1 MYQQILRKFFVHI
14 SLFFLGLVTVKGQES
29 LNTLIFRG
37 NRSFDKQ
44 KYGEAT
50 STFSEAVKKNEKDF
64 GAHYNLGNS
73 LYKIKKYDEAIA
85 EYQKAQKN
93 TNNKDE
99 KAASYYNEGNAHL
112 QNGDGEKAVNAY
124 KNALKFDPDNEA
136 ILKNLQIAKKKQKQK
151 DNKQNQQNQ
160 QQNQQNQQNKNQ
172 DNNQNQQ
179 GDQNQENKNNNTK
192 NQPNGNIGD
201 QNKGKGN
208 QGAEK
213 QNQKNEP
220 QNPNDQ
226 NKIPKDL
233 QKLILQRSANQ
244 ERETAKKLL
253 NKNGYYSPE
262 SNTKD
267 W

>member
-1 MYQQILRKFFVHI
+1 MLRKFFVHI
-14 SLFFLGLVTVKGQES
+14 SLIFLGLVTVKAQES

-64 GAHYNLGNS
+64 GAHYNFGNS

-160 QQNQQNQQNKNQ
+160 QQNQQNNQNKNQ

-192 NQPNGNIGD
+192 NQANGNIGD

-220 QNPNDQ
+220 QNPNDP

>member
-1 MYQQILRKFFVHI
+1 MLRKFFVHI
-14 SLFFLGLVTVKGQES
+14 SLIFLGLIAVKAQES

-44 KYGEAT
+44 KYGEAI

-124 KNALKFDPDNEA
+124 KNALKYDPDNEA

-160 QQNQQNQQNKNQ
+160 QQNQQNNQNKNQ

-220 QNPNDQ
+220 QNPNDP

>member
-1 MYQQILRKFFVHI
+1 MLRKFFVHI
-14 SLFFLGLVTVKGQES
+14 SLIFLGLVTVKAQES

-44 KYGEAT
+44 KYGEAI

-124 KNALKFDPDNEA
+124 KNALKYDPDNEA

-160 QQNQQNQQNKNQ
+160 QQNQQNNQNKNQ

-220 QNPNDQ
+220 QDPNDP

>member
-1 MYQQILRKFFVHI
+1 MLRKFFVHI
-14 SLFFLGLVTVKGQES
+14 SLIFLGLIAVKAQES

-151 DNKQNQQNQ
+151 DNTQNQQNQ
-160 QQNQQNQQNKNQ
+160 QQNQQNNQNKNQ

-213 QNQKNEP
+213 QNEKNEP
-220 QNPNDQ
+220 QNPNDP

>member
-1 MYQQILRKFFVHI
+1 MLRKFFVHI
-14 SLFFLGLVTVKGQES
+14 SLFFLGLIAVKAQES

-124 KNALKFDPDNEA
+124 KNALKYDPDNEA

-160 QQNQQNQQNKNQ
+160 QQNQQNNQNKNQ

-220 QNPNDQ
+220 QNPNDP

>member
-1 MYQQILRKFFVHI
+1 MLRKFFVHI
-14 SLFFLGLVTVKGQES
+14 SLIFLGLIAVKAQES

-124 KNALKFDPDNEA
+124 KNALKYDPDNEA

-160 QQNQQNQQNKNQ
+160 QQNQQNNQNKNQ

-179 GDQNQENKNNNTK
+179 GDQNQGNKNNNTK
-192 NQPNGNIGD
+192 NQPNGNIGN

-220 QNPNDQ
+220 QDPNDP

>member
-1 MYQQILRKFFVHI
+1 MLRKFFVHI
-14 SLFFLGLVTVKGQES
+14 SLIFLGLIAVKAQES

-160 QQNQQNQQNKNQ
+160 QQNQQNNQDKNQ

-213 QNQKNEP
+213 QNQKSEP
-220 QNPNDQ
+220 QNPNDP

>member
-1 MYQQILRKFFVHI
+1 MLRKFFVHI
-14 SLFFLGLVTVKGQES
+14 SLFFLGLIAVKAQES

-124 KNALKFDPDNEA
+124 KNALKYDPDNEA

-160 QQNQQNQQNKNQ
+160 QQNQQNNQNKNQ
-172 DNNQNQQ
+172 DNHQNQQ

-220 QNPNDQ
+220 QNPKDQ

>member
-1 MYQQILRKFFVHI
+1 MLRKFFVHI
-14 SLFFLGLVTVKGQES
+14 SLIFLGLVTVKAQES

-160 QQNQQNQQNKNQ
+160 QQNQQNNQNKNQ

-179 GDQNQENKNNNTK
+179 GDQNQENKNNNSK

-208 QGAEK
+208 QGVEK
-213 QNQKNEP
+213 QNPKNEP
-220 QNPNDQ
+220 QNPNDP

>member
-1 MYQQILRKFFVHI
+1 MLRKFFVHI
-14 SLFFLGLVTVKGQES
+14 SLIFLGLVTVKAQES

-44 KYGEAT
+44 KYGEAI

-124 KNALKFDPDNEA
+124 KNALKYDPDNEA

-160 QQNQQNQQNKNQ
+160 QQNQQNNQNKNQ
-172 DNNQNQQ
+172 DNHQNQQ

>member
-1 MYQQILRKFFVHI
+1 MLRKFFVHI
-14 SLFFLGLVTVKGQES
+14 SLIFLGLVTVKAQES

-160 QQNQQNQQNKNQ
+160 QQNQQNNQNKNQ

-220 QNPNDQ
+220 QDPNEP

>member
-1 MYQQILRKFFVHI
+1 MLRKFFVHI
-14 SLFFLGLVTVKGQES
+14 SLIFLGLVTVKAQES

-44 KYGEAT
+44 KYGEAI

-160 QQNQQNQQNKNQ
+160 QQNQQNNQDKNQ

-220 QNPNDQ
+220 QNPNDP

>member
-1 MYQQILRKFFVHI
+1 MLRKFFVHI
-14 SLFFLGLVTVKGQES
+14 SLFFLGLIAVKAQES

-151 DNKQNQQNQ
+151 DNTQNQQNQ
-160 QQNQQNQQNKNQ
+160 QQNQQNNQNKNQ

-220 QNPNDQ
+220 QDPNEP

>member
-1 MYQQILRKFFVHI
+1 MLRKFFVHI
-14 SLFFLGLVTVKGQES
+14 SLIFLGLIAVKAQES

-160 QQNQQNQQNKNQ
+160 QQNQQNNQNKNQ

-220 QNPNDQ
+220 QNPNDP

>member
-1 MYQQILRKFFVHI
+1 MLRKFFVHI
-14 SLFFLGLVTVKGQES
+14 SLIFLGLVTVKAQES

-151 DNKQNQQNQ
+151 DNTQNQQNQ
-160 QQNQQNQQNKNQ
+160 QQNQQNNQNKNQ
-172 DNNQNQQ
+172 DNNPNQQ

-220 QNPNDQ
+220 QNPNDP

>member
-1 MYQQILRKFFVHI
+1 MLRKFFVHI
-14 SLFFLGLVTVKGQES
+14 SLIFLGLVTVKAQES

-220 QNPNDQ
+220 QDPNDP

>member
-1 MYQQILRKFFVHI
+1 MLRKFFVHI
-14 SLFFLGLVTVKGQES
+14 SLIFLGLVTVKAQES

-44 KYGEAT
+44 KYGEAI

-160 QQNQQNQQNKNQ
+160 QQNQQNNQNKNQ
-172 DNNQNQQ
+172 DNHQNQQ

-220 QNPNDQ
+220 QNPNDP

>member
-1 MYQQILRKFFVHI
+1 MLRKFFVHI
-14 SLFFLGLVTVKGQES
+14 SLIFLGLVTVKAQES

-160 QQNQQNQQNKNQ
+160 QQNQQNNQNKNQ

-213 QNQKNEP
+213 QNQKSEP
-220 QNPNDQ
+220 QDPNDP

>member
-1 MYQQILRKFFVHI
+1 MLRKFFVHI
-14 SLFFLGLVTVKGQES
+14 SLFFLGLIAVKAQES

-160 QQNQQNQQNKNQ
+160 QQNQQNNQNKNQ
-172 DNNQNQQ
+172 DNHQNQQ

-201 QNKGKGN
+201 QNKGKGK

-220 QNPNDQ
+220 QNPKDQ

>member
-1 MYQQILRKFFVHI
+1 MLRKFFVHI
-14 SLFFLGLVTVKGQES
+14 SLIFLGLVTVKAQES

-99 KAASYYNEGNAHL
+99 KAACYYNEGNAHL

-160 QQNQQNQQNKNQ
+160 QQNQQNNQNKNQ

-213 QNQKNEP
+213 QNQKSEP
-220 QNPNDQ
+220 QNPNDP

>member
-1 MYQQILRKFFVHI
+1 MLRKFFVHI
-14 SLFFLGLVTVKGQES
+14 SLFFLGLIAVKAQES

-124 KNALKFDPDNEA
+124 KNALKYDPDNEA

-160 QQNQQNQQNKNQ
+160 QQNQQNNQNKNQ

-220 QNPNDQ
+220 QDPNNP

>member
-1 MYQQILRKFFVHI
+1 MLRKFFVHI
-14 SLFFLGLVTVKGQES
+14 SLIFLGLIAVKAQES

-160 QQNQQNQQNKNQ
+160 KQNQQNNQNKNQ
-172 DNNQNQQ
+172 DNNPNQQ

-220 QNPNDQ
+220 QNPNDP

>member
-1 MYQQILRKFFVHI
+1 MLRKFFVHI
-14 SLFFLGLVTVKGQES
+14 SLIFLGLVTVKAQES

-44 KYGEAT
+44 KYGEAI

-124 KNALKFDPDNEA
+124 KNALKYDPDNEA

-160 QQNQQNQQNKNQ
+160 QQNQQNNQNKNQ

>member
-1 MYQQILRKFFVHI
+1 MLRKFFVHI
-14 SLFFLGLVTVKGQES
+14 SLFFLGLIAVKAQES

-160 QQNQQNQQNKNQ
+160 QQNQQNNQNKNQ

-220 QNPNDQ
+220 QDPNDPT
-226 NKIPKDL
+226 KIPKDL

>member
-1 MYQQILRKFFVHI
+1 MLRKFFVHI
-14 SLFFLGLVTVKGQES
+14 SLFFLGLIAVKAQES

-160 QQNQQNQQNKNQ
+160 KQNQQNNQNKNQ
-172 DNNQNQQ
+172 DNHQNQQ
-179 GDQNQENKNNNTK
+179 
-192 NQPNGNIGD
+192 GD

-220 QNPNDQ
+220 QNPNDP

>member
-1 MYQQILRKFFVHI
+1 MLRKFFVHI
-14 SLFFLGLVTVKGQES
+14 SLIFLGLVTVKAQES

-160 QQNQQNQQNKNQ
+160 QQNQQNNQNKNQ

-213 QNQKNEP
+213 QNQKSEP
-220 QNPNDQ
+220 QNPNDP

>member
-1 MYQQILRKFFVHI
+1 MLRKFFVHI
-14 SLFFLGLVTVKGQES
+14 SLIFLGLVTVKAQES

-213 QNQKNEP
+213 QNQKSEP
-220 QNPNDQ
+220 QNPNDP

>member
-1 MYQQILRKFFVHI
+1 MLRKFFVHI
-14 SLFFLGLVTVKGQES
+14 SLIFLGLVTVKAQES

-112 QNGDGEKAVNAY
+112 QNGDGEKAINAY

-160 QQNQQNQQNKNQ
+160 QQNQQNNQNKNQ

-220 QNPNDQ
+220 QNPNDP

>member
-1 MYQQILRKFFVHI
+1 MLRKFFVHI
-14 SLFFLGLVTVKGQES
+14 SLFFLGLIAVKAQES

-124 KNALKFDPDNEA
+124 KNALKYDPDNEA

-160 QQNQQNQQNKNQ
+160 QQNQQNNQNKNQ

-192 NQPNGNIGD
+192 NQPNGYIGD
-201 QNKGKGN
+201 KNKGKGN

-220 QNPNDQ
+220 QDPNDP

>member
-1 MYQQILRKFFVHI
+1 MLRNFFVHI
-14 SLFFLGLVTVKGQES
+14 SLFFLGLIAVKAQES

-124 KNALKFDPDNEA
+124 KNALKYDPDNEA

-160 QQNQQNQQNKNQ
+160 QQNQQNNQNKNQ
-172 DNNQNQQ
+172 DNHQNQQ

-220 QNPNDQ
+220 QDPNDP

>member
-1 MYQQILRKFFVHI
+1 MLRKFFVHI
-14 SLFFLGLVTVKGQES
+14 SLIFLGLVTVKAQES

-44 KYGEAT
+44 KYGEAI

-124 KNALKFDPDNEA
+124 KNALKYDPDNEA

-160 QQNQQNQQNKNQ
+160 QQNQQNNQNKNQ

-220 QNPNDQ
+220 QDSNDP

>member
-1 MYQQILRKFFVHI
+1 MLRKFFVHI
-14 SLFFLGLVTVKGQES
+14 SLFFLGLVTVKAQES

-93 TNNKDE
+93 TNNKYE

-124 KNALKFDPDNEA
+124 KNALKYDPDNEA

-151 DNKQNQQNQ
+151 QKDNKQNQQNQ
-160 QQNQQNQQNKNQ
+160 QQNQQNNQNKNQ

-220 QNPNDQ
+220 QNPNDP

>member
-1 MYQQILRKFFVHI
+1 MLRKFFVHI
-14 SLFFLGLVTVKGQES
+14 SLIFLGLVTVKAQES

-44 KYGEAT
+44 KYGEAI

-124 KNALKFDPDNEA
+124 KNALKYDPDNEA

-160 QQNQQNQQNKNQ
+160 QQNQQNNQNKNQ
-172 DNNQNQQ
+172 DNHQNQQ

-220 QNPNDQ
+220 QDPNEP

>member
-1 MYQQILRKFFVHI
+1 MLRKFFVHI
-14 SLFFLGLVTVKGQES
+14 SLFFLGLIAVKAQES

-160 QQNQQNQQNKNQ
+160 QQNQQNNQNKNQ
-172 DNNQNQQ
+172 DNNPNQQ

-220 QNPNDQ
+220 QDPNEP

>member
-1 MYQQILRKFFVHI
+1 MLRKFFVHI
-14 SLFFLGLVTVKGQES
+14 SLIFLGLIAVKAQES

-124 KNALKFDPDNEA
+124 KNALKYDPDNEA

-151 DNKQNQQNQ
+151 DNTQNQQNQ
-160 QQNQQNQQNKNQ
+160 QQNQQNNQDKNQ

-220 QNPNDQ
+220 QDPNDP

>member
-1 MYQQILRKFFVHI
+1 MLRKFFVHI
-14 SLFFLGLVTVKGQES
+14 SLFFLGLIAVKAQES

-44 KYGEAT
+44 KYGEAI

-151 DNKQNQQNQ
+151 DNTQNQQNQ
-160 QQNQQNQQNKNQ
+160 QQNQQNNQNKNQ

-220 QNPNDQ
+220 QDPNDP

>member
-1 MYQQILRKFFVHI
+1 MLRKFFVHI
-14 SLFFLGLVTVKGQES
+14 SLFFLGLIAVKAQES

-85 EYQKAQKN
+85 EYQKAQKI

-160 QQNQQNQQNKNQ
+160 QQNQQNNQNKNQ

-179 GDQNQENKNNNTK
+179 GDQNHENKNNNTK

-220 QNPNDQ
+220 QNPNDP

>member
-1 MYQQILRKFFVHI
+1 MLRKFFVHI
-14 SLFFLGLVTVKGQES
+14 SLIFLGLVTVKAQES

-160 QQNQQNQQNKNQ
+160 QQNQQNNQNKNQ

-220 QNPNDQ
+220 QNPYDP

>member
-1 MYQQILRKFFVHI
+1 MLRKFFVHI
-14 SLFFLGLVTVKGQES
+14 SLIFLGLVTVKAQES

-160 QQNQQNQQNKNQ
+160 QQNQQNNQNKNQ
-172 DNNQNQQ
+172 DNHQNQQ

-213 QNQKNEP
+213 QNQKIEP
-220 QNPNDQ
+220 QNPNGP

>member
-1 MYQQILRKFFVHI
+1 MLRKFFVHI
-14 SLFFLGLVTVKGQES
+14 SLIFLGLIAVKAQES

-85 EYQKAQKN
+85 EYQKAQKI

-160 QQNQQNQQNKNQ
+160 QQNQQNNQNKNQ

-192 NQPNGNIGD
+192 NQPKGNIGD

-220 QNPNDQ
+220 QNPNDP